1 MLVIRAKQIR
11 SFERAALHRFE
22 EEMIAHSKEF
32 SSRLCEVIGDE
43 QLRVA
48 VRSAM
53 DRAMT
58 CGFTNRGPVRLFIE
72 LMFLRGSAFDTDP
85 QYPGL
90 GNALHASDDQ
100 MQRAERMH
108 EESLDYFEKVSGSG
122 AVNVHNALRNLS
134 IFAQMPVRFTANN
147 FVTDM
152 LQEMR
157 NLFPEKVAY
166 VGNDKL
172 TTLID
177 AGRIEAQKY
186 GFSTVRGEA
195 MIVVLMFSF
204 GHGCTNDPLY
214 PWISRTLQDQR
225 IIDPVARATRLE
237 KKALT
242 WLNHVV
248 TRNEKR
254 AQI

>member
-1 MLVIRAKQIR
+1 MLVIRDKQIR
-11 SFERAALHRFE
+11 SFEQATLHRFE
-22 EEMIAHSKEF
+22 EEMIVHSKEF
-32 SSRLCEVIGDE
+32 SPRLCKVMEDE

-48 VRSAM
+48 VRLAI
-53 DRAMT
+53 DHAMT
-58 CGFTNRGPVRLFIE
+58 YGFTNRGPIRLFIE

-90 GNALHASDDQ
+90 GNALRASDDQ

-108 EESLDYFEKVSGSG
+108 EVSIDYLEKVSDPG

-134 IFAQMPVRFTANN
+134 IFAKKPLRFTANN
-147 FVTDM
+147 FVTVM
-152 LQEMR
+152 LQEMN
-157 NLFPEKVAY
+157 NLFPEKVTY

-186 GFSTVRGEA
+186 GFATVRGEA
-195 MIVVLMFSF
+195 MIVTLMFAF

-214 PWISRTLQDQR
+214 PWISRTLLDQR
-225 IIDPVARATRLE
+225 IIDPVARAARLE

-242 WLNHVV
+242 WLNHVI
-248 TRNEKR
+248 TGNEKE
-254 AQI
+254 AQT